1 MLINI
6 VTDHFAG
13 AAGCML
19 PRGALA
25 VLLMYLGG
33 FLHFALSE
41 RRSDDIGDSVVLQ
54 ACLAMF
60 AQQLLNMPMNASSQQ
75 QHIVAELLS
84 VGRTCFRAN
93 MTTLIRPIR
102 VLAPTLKSF
111 PVWQQRATE
120 YQALTGI
127 PVVLEGVPFS
137 SAGPEVILE
146 LQSSPLRD
154 GWILAP
160 EITGTVALYEGF
172 ADLGPLIRQVPE
184 SMMHYNDFLPFY
196 RLVSGVYNKKIIG
209 LPMDGDNFLLYYRQ
223 AQRVAA
229 CSPAALLDLFQ
240 RYQLDVPQTWSD
252 LLDMARLMNGTDTD
266 GDGRPDLFGACLDM
280 MPQCKISFYVAGIA
294 ASYVQNNGTQSG
306 FWFDP
311 DSDGSLMRPLVSANV
326 LPGCSREARR
336 LVVWDAAQSL
346 DCELVFMP
354 LQMGNTEAMRAVL
367 QLLLDLQPYMPR
379 DLTCADSHPVFQAGS
394 CLMTFDW
401 GGVFRATRS
410 SNISRPGMLGIAP
423 LPGST
428 QILDRTT
435 LKLVNCTPALC
446 PMAQPYRTT
455 RVAPNVTRT
464 LPGAWVNTA
473 PFAAFGGWTAGVA
486 ASSPPEVQLATLNFF
501 AYLTSPRNS
510 WEDVLNP
517 VGAVDPFRQQHLDPA
532 NIDRWTAA
540 GFDASSTLQYLF
552 ALRAA
557 MSSPNLALDTR
568 LAYSLKHSEDKNYRQ
583 LLEAAYLAASTA
595 KGNLTN
601 TLKATEENF
610 LQLEKDAVQLLTTA
624 DPLELRQQYWY
635 LLGRVASVFAPPSP
649 LPQAQSPGISRDRVT
664 IIAVCLVAGLLLLLG
679 LGLLAWQRVVW
690 LRRNHRS
697 ALGKLLPPGA
707 GPDTTLVLTDVQD
720 STTLYES
727 LPVEVMDACMR
738 IAERIIR
745 DLLAA
750 HQGYESA
757 TEGDAFLCAFHSPLD
772 AVLFCLKLQDALLHA
787 TWPQEL
793 LHCSGVPCCHL
804 VTVSLSPHFNKI
816 VQVLGPPLLPK
827 LPAPQSSSDP
837 DAQQPLFRYT
847 HAETDGPPAVVL
859 SNAFPPACLLASHQ
873 ADIHLLDL
881 SDLLGLLVPA
891 PSSDGLEAGAQG
903 SKPAHLPSAFLGSSQ
918 PRDSMTAAAA
928 QAMDV
933 ATITAGKAIASLL
946 FHPWMRQ
953 PQKLAQEPPP
963 LLYTPEDWLARS
975 GALTQDLGTAYSA
988 ADTTTSSQAVVALG
1002 EAGSMASRSSS
1013 RPHTPVTSLELAME
1027 TMPGPVDSDRL
1038 SSRSSI
1044 SRNPKSGILCPT
1056 AAPTTLI
1063 TALQQAMKISL
1074 SPVAELIYIE
1084 GQQQQHR
1091 TITSQE
1097 PSHCLVFSGL
1107 RIRCGVHTGVASA
1120 QDVSYNTSSARM
1132 QYSGAPQALAR
1143 AVCDAAQ
1150 GAQILLSQAC
1160 FAALPQQQLRD
1171 AVSLAFPIPRASS
1184 ISVKGGRAGVV
1195 HGTEVDA
1202 VGYVDVQHLP
1212 HRSLDVQRGSRTTT
1226 GCSDCGN
1233 SSVLYSVASQ
1243 ASAAARITNPGTL
1256 AVSVD
1261 CEMAGGSSTNST
1273 PRPSK
1278 PGNAIP
1284 VPVQRAKD
1292 RQAGAVRGGAGS
1304 QHPKAP
1310 PLLMWHMGEYVLKVG
1325 SAAVARTTATDGMFT
1340 TTPGNQNDTP
1350 PTDHWTQLGSS
1361 DAIMGSLR
1369 DWRQQVAEC
1378 PSSSIAAGALPQP
1391 LRQALPQRPELPS
1404 RGAVRRSSL
1413 ALVAAE
1419 HCMSPEAAEA
1429 LHSKPGQQVHSLY
1442 SVLPAGL
1449 APRLV
1454 LLGAPRAVRQ
1464 TVPGALSAPY
1474 GSACVCFLYVVGL
1487 AELLAW
1493 DPQEAASA
1501 LALFS
1506 ALIKQQLM
1514 AWNGYLV
1521 EHVDGFVLAAFACP
1535 VSALRWACICQ
1546 EHLKQLPWSDR
1557 LLAHPLAESLITA
1570 EMGSNGEARQT
1581 LVYRGLRIKVGADV
1595 GAVRT
1600 SLHPVTGVMAFRG
1613 RVMNRAARI
1622 ASRAGSGQVLCSAAV
1637 WAHWAGNSALATDG
1651 LPSRAVLGSTPELGS
1666 EGEQLLPRLTAV
1678 SQGLVPLKGVPEP
1691 VEVMQVKDA
1700 AVMNVLAIKGVETVK
1715 RVGLDCSEVLEV
1727 LGGGL
1732 WKYPGLGYKRLR
1744 DKPPKAQQQQP
1755 AVTQ

>member
-1 MLINI
+1 MQPTALYCLAMYL
-6 VTDHFAG
+6 AG
-13 AAGCML
+13 AA
-19 PRGALA
+19 ATFDAQEDTASA
-25 VLLMYLGG
+25 V
-33 FLHFALSE
+33 
-41 RRSDDIGDSVVLQ
+41 IQ
-54 ACLAMF
+54 
-60 AQQLLNMPMNASSQQ
+60 SQQ
-75 QHIVAELLS
+75 CIAQSAAQLVDDVFA
-84 VGRTCFRAN
+84 RAN
-93 MTTLIRPIR
+93 ISSREATIRSTIAKMMSMSKTCLSINMSSVRPIR
-102 VLAPTLKSF
+102 VLVPLIGSY
-111 PVWQQRATE
+111 PVWQRRAVE
-120 YQALTGI
+120 FEALTGI
-127 PVVLEGVPFS
+127 PVVLEAVPFFMN
-137 SAGPEVILE
+137 AVEIGVEMR
-146 LQSSPLRD
+146 SSPVRD
-154 GWILAP
+154 GWVLDPI
-160 EITGTVALYEGF
+160 ITGTVALYKGF

-184 SMMHYNDFLPFY
+184 SMLQYNDFLPFY

-209 LPMDGDNFLLYYRQ
+209 LPMDGDNFLLYYR
-223 AQRVAA
+223 
-229 CSPAALLDLFQ
+229 LDLFQ

-266 GDGRPDLFGACLDM
+266 GDGRPDLFGACMDM

-294 ASYVQNNGTQSG
+294 ASYIQNNGTQSG

-311 DSDGSLMRPLVSANV
+311 DSDGSFMRPLV
-326 LPGCSREARR
+326 
-336 LVVWDAAQSL
+336 
-346 DCELVFMP
+346 
-354 LQMGNTEAMRAVL
+354 GNNEAMRTVL
-367 QLLLDLQPYMPR
+367 QLLVDLQAFMPGER
-379 DLTCADSHPVFQAGS
+379 TCSNANPAFLAGK
-394 CLMTFDW
+394 CLMTIDW
-401 GGVFRATRS
+401 GGVFRAALT

-455 RVAPNVTRT
+455 RLAPNVTAT

-473 PFAAFGGWTAGVA
+473 PFPAFGGWTASVA
-486 ASSPPEVQLATLNFF
+486 ASSPPEVQLATLTFF
-501 AYLTSPRNS
+501 AYLTSPDNS
-510 WEDVLNP
+510 WADVLN
-517 VGAVDPFRQQHLDPA
+517 VSSSVDPFRQQHLDPA

-540 GFDASSTLQYLF
+540 GYDQGTTSQYLS
-552 ALRAA
+552 ALSMA
-557 MSSPNLALDTR
+557 MASPNVALDFRMALMAPGGARAFLEIAYASLAGGATNALVALDTSFVQ
-568 LAYSLKHSEDKNYRQ
+568 AETDTIQ
-583 LLEAAYLAASTA
+583 LLA
-595 KGNLTN
+595 NPN
-601 TLKATEENF
+601 
-610 LQLEKDAVQLLTTA
+610 
-624 DPLELRQQYWY
+624 PLELRQQYWY
-635 LLGRVASVFAPPSP
+635 LLGRVASVYPSSAP
-649 LPQAQSPGISRDRVT
+649 LPFRPLGPQAPTPASLHSLDST
-664 IIAVCLVAGLLLLLG
+664 TLAVMGSCLTVGLLLLLG
-679 LGLLAWQRVVW
+679 LGLLAWQRVVR

-793 LHCSGVPCCHL
+793 LHCPDVPCCHP
-804 VTVSLSPHFNKI
+804 VTASPRPHFNKI
-816 VQVLGPPLLPK
+816 VQMVTLSSVKQLPSSAAQGPSLAGHILRRVKKWFEPKVRSDDRASPPGHPCPTAPVSALAQDSTITTRLSKGVQPGDDNTHGMAHQFMMPRQRSVFRLDRGPLLFT
-827 LPAPQSSSDP
+827 P
-837 DAQQPLFRYT
+837 D
-847 HAETDGPPAVVL
+847 
-859 SNAFPPACLLASHQ
+859 
-873 ADIHLLDL
+873 
-881 SDLLGLLVPA
+881 
-891 PSSDGLEAGAQG
+891 
-903 SKPAHLPSAFLGSSQ
+903 
-918 PRDSMTAAAA
+918 
-928 QAMDV
+928 
-933 ATITAGKAIASLL
+933 
-946 FHPWMRQ
+946 
-953 PQKLAQEPPP
+953 
-963 LLYTPEDWLARS
+963 DWLARS
-975 GALTQDLGTAYSA
+975 EQQSAEQINLSRPTYDAAYDIQLASQHGGVSNLNNAIVVATVSHEGISSSAGDIAVNMTPLPVQEGRTGQTGAGHVGSAFLPVTAHHTTPIAATTLSSALTQALDSQLRPNQGDA
-988 ADTTTSSQAVVALG
+988 A
-1002 EAGSMASRSSS
+1002 
-1013 RPHTPVTSLELAME
+1013 TP
-1027 TMPGPVDSDRL
+1027 G
-1038 SSRSSI
+1038 
-1044 SRNPKSGILCPT
+1044 
-1056 AAPTTLI
+1056 
-1063 TALQQAMKISL
+1063 
-1074 SPVAELIYIE
+1074 
-1084 GQQQQHR
+1084 
-1091 TITSQE
+1091 
-1097 PSHCLVFSGL
+1097 CLVFSGL

-1132 QYSGAPQALAR
+1132 QYSGAPLALAR

-1150 GAQILLSQAC
+1150 GAQILLSQTC

-1171 AVSLAFPIPRASS
+1171 AVAQALPPTNPTTRTGIATVQGMAAAVLSRRSS
-1184 ISVKGGRAGVV
+1184 MLKEAGGQ
-1195 HGTEVDA
+1195 T
-1202 VGYVDVQHLP
+1202 
-1212 HRSLDVQRGSRTTT
+1212 
-1226 GCSDCGN
+1226 
-1233 SSVLYSVASQ
+1233 SQ
-1243 ASAAARITNPGTL
+1243 ATL
-1256 AVSVD
+1256 AY
-1261 CEMAGGSSTNST
+1261 
-1273 PRPSK
+1273 
-1278 PGNAIP
+1278 
-1284 VPVQRAKD
+1284 
-1292 RQAGAVRGGAGS
+1292 RGGEEASTANEAQWQGCDDS
-1304 QHPKAP
+1304 PSGTP
-1310 PLLMWHMGEYVLKVG
+1310 PSFLLLWHVGEFILKVG
-1325 SAAVARTTATDGMFT
+1325 SEPTTAQAVSMPDGIQ
-1340 TTPGNQNDTP
+1340 PAS
-1350 PTDHWTQLGSS
+1350 L
-1361 DAIMGSLR
+1361 DAVLVSIDSREDKSKRFSFESTRSKPSKTSLR
-1369 DWRQQVAEC
+1369 WDPQQANMDAT
-1378 PSSSIAAGALPQP
+1378 PHQLLGQRAKNAAQ
-1391 LRQALPQRPELPS
+1391 
-1404 RGAVRRSSL
+1404 RSSL

-1464 TVPGALSAPY
+1464 TVPCALSAPY

-1570 EMGSNGEARQT
+1570 ERGSNGEARQM

-1637 WAHWAGNSALATDG
+1637 WAHWAGNSALASDG

-1691 VEVMQVKDA
+1691 VEVMQVKLMRKTHA
-1700 AVMNVLAIKGVETVK
+1700 L
-1715 RVGLDCSEVLEV
+1715 
-1727 LGGGL
+1727 
-1732 WKYPGLGYKRLR
+1732 
-1744 DKPPKAQQQQP
+1744 
-1755 AVTQ
+1755 

>member
-1 MLINI
+1 ML
-6 VTDHFAG
+6 HS
-13 AAGCML
+13 C
-19 PRGALA
+19 ALA
-25 VLLMYLGG
+25 VLLVYLGG

-41 RRSDDIGDSVVLQ
+41 HRSDDIGDSVVLQ

-60 AQQLLNMPMNASSQQ
+60 AQQLMDMPMNASSQQ

-127 PVVLEGVPFS
+127 PVVLEGVPYS
-137 SAGPEVILE
+137 AAGPEVILE
-146 LQSSPLRD
+146 LQGSPLRD

-160 EITGTVALYEGF
+160 EITGTVALYKGF

-209 LPMDGDNFLLYYRQ
+209 LPMDGDNFLLYYR
-223 AQRVAA
+223 
-229 CSPAALLDLFQ
+229 LDLFQ

-280 MPQCKISFYVAGIA
+280 MPKCKISFYVAGIA
-294 ASYVQNNGTQSG
+294 ASYIQNNGTQSG

-311 DSDGSLMRPLVSANV
+311 DSDGSLLRPL
-326 LPGCSREARR
+326 
-336 LVVWDAAQSL
+336 
-346 DCELVFMP
+346 
-354 LQMGNTEAMRAVL
+354 MGNTEATWAVL

-401 GGVFRATRS
+401 GGVFRATRT

-455 RVAPNVTRT
+455 RLAPNVTRT

-501 AYLTSPRNS
+501 AYLTSPQNS

-532 NIDRWTAA
+532 NIDRWIAA

-568 LAYSLKHSEDKNYRQ
+568 LAYSLKHSEDRNYRQ
-583 LLEAAYLAASTA
+583 LLEAAYLSASTA

-649 LPQAQSPGISRDRVT
+649 LPHPQPPGISKDRVA

-679 LGLLAWQRVVW
+679 LGMLAWQRVVW
-690 LRRNHRS
+690 LRRHHRS

-793 LHCSGVPCCHL
+793 LHCPGVPCCHP
-804 VTVSLSPHFNKI
+804 VTVSLSPQFNKI

-827 LPAPQSSSDP
+827 LPAPQSNSDP
-837 DAQQPLFRYT
+837 DAQQPF
-847 HAETDGPPAVVL
+847 
-859 SNAFPPACLLASHQ
+859 
-873 ADIHLLDL
+873 I
-881 SDLLGLLVPA
+881 
-891 PSSDGLEAGAQG
+891 SDGLEAGAQG
-903 SKPAHLPSAFLGSSQ
+903 SNPAHLPFAFLGTSQ
-918 PRDSMTAAAA
+918 PRDSMTAATA

-933 ATITAGKAIASLL
+933 ATITGGKAIKLGLSLL

-953 PQKLAQEPPP
+953 PQMLAQDPPP
-963 LLYTPEDWLARS
+963 LLFTPEDWLARS
-975 GALTQDLGTAYSA
+975 GALTQDLGTVYSA
-988 ADTTTSSQAVVALG
+988 ADTTMSSQALVALG

-1013 RPHTPVTSLELAME
+1013 RPRSTVTSLELAME
-1027 TMPGPVDSDRL
+1027 TSLVDSDRL

-1044 SRNPKSGILCPT
+1044 SRNPKPGILCPA
-1056 AAPTTLI
+1056 AAPTTII
-1063 TALQQAMKISL
+1063 TALQQALKISL
-1074 SPVAELIYIE
+1074 PPVAELIYIG
-1084 GQQQQHR
+1084 GQRQLQHR
-1091 TITSQE
+1091 TITSRWLDRD
-1097 PSHCLVFSGL
+1097 C
-1107 RIRCGVHTGVASA
+1107 I
-1120 QDVSYNTSSARM
+1120 
-1132 QYSGAPQALAR
+1132 
-1143 AVCDAAQ
+1143 
-1150 GAQILLSQAC
+1150 
-1160 FAALPQQQLRD
+1160 AALNM
-1171 AVSLAFPIPRASS
+1171 
-1184 ISVKGGRAGVV
+1184 
-1195 HGTEVDA
+1195 
-1202 VGYVDVQHLP
+1202 
-1212 HRSLDVQRGSRTTT
+1212 QRIGESRW
-1226 GCSDCGN
+1226 
-1233 SSVLYSVASQ
+1233 
-1243 ASAAARITNPGTL
+1243 
-1256 AVSVD
+1256 
-1261 CEMAGGSSTNST
+1261 
-1273 PRPSK
+1273 RP
-1278 PGNAIP
+1278 
-1284 VPVQRAKD
+1284 
-1292 RQAGAVRGGAGS
+1292 
-1304 QHPKAP
+1304 
-1310 PLLMWHMGEYVLKVG
+1310 L
-1325 SAAVARTTATDGMFT
+1325 
-1340 TTPGNQNDTP
+1340 
-1350 PTDHWTQLGSS
+1350 
-1361 DAIMGSLR
+1361 
-1369 DWRQQVAEC
+1369 
-1378 PSSSIAAGALPQP
+1378 
-1391 LRQALPQRPELPS
+1391 ELCFWPDQ
-1404 RGAVRRSSL
+1404 G
-1413 ALVAAE
+1413 
-1419 HCMSPEAAEA
+1419 
-1429 LHSKPGQQVHSLY
+1429 K
-1442 SVLPAGL
+1442 LPA
-1449 APRLV
+1449 
-1454 LLGAPRAVRQ
+1454 
-1464 TVPGALSAPY
+1464 
-1474 GSACVCFLYVVGL
+1474 
-1487 AELLAW
+1487 
-1493 DPQEAASA
+1493 
-1501 LALFS
+1501 
-1506 ALIKQQLM
+1506 
-1514 AWNGYLV
+1514 
-1521 EHVDGFVLAAFACP
+1521 
-1535 VSALRWACICQ
+1535 
-1546 EHLKQLPWSDR
+1546 
-1557 LLAHPLAESLITA
+1557 
-1570 EMGSNGEARQT
+1570 
-1581 LVYRGLRIKVGADV
+1581 
-1595 GAVRT
+1595 
-1600 SLHPVTGVMAFRG
+1600 
-1613 RVMNRAARI
+1613 
-1622 ASRAGSGQVLCSAAV
+1622 
-1637 WAHWAGNSALATDG
+1637 
-1651 LPSRAVLGSTPELGS
+1651 
-1666 EGEQLLPRLTAV
+1666 
-1678 SQGLVPLKGVPEP
+1678 KGKE
-1691 VEVMQVKDA
+1691 
-1700 AVMNVLAIKGVETVK
+1700 
-1715 RVGLDCSEVLEV
+1715 
-1727 LGGGL
+1727 
-1732 WKYPGLGYKRLR
+1732 YPGLGYKRLR
-1744 DKPPKAQQQQP
+1744 DKPPKAQEQQQQP
-1755 AVTQ
+1755 AVAQ